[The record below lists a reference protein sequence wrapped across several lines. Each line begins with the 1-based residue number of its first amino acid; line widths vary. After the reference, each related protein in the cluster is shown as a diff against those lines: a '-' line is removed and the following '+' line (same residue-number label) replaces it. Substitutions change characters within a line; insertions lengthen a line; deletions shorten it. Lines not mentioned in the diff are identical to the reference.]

1 MNHTKEEIILASQT
15 AIGLRTL
22 RIEDVSEDVL
32 ELHDKVERL
41 KEENEQLNASI
52 HQARS
57 DEGALAD
64 DFQTLR
70 EAAGVV
76 VDTMVGEVISQRFRN
91 ALGTLRLATKIKAPP
106 ADEGKGVIKP
116 SHFTVFPCSSLL
128 GKSEA
133 ETVAQNIMVVCA
145 RRGDRWGELTR
156 EDYQTERE
164 KDGDFTVMEL
174 SYFDQVYPLIN
185 SLTGARAFASVWA
198 KVSDE
203 NRG

>member
-1 MNHTKEEIILASQT
+1 MSDASDAAVAYELQ
-15 AIGLRTL
+15 ARKLQREVDRLR
-22 RIEDVSEDVL
+22 
-32 ELHDKVERL
+32 
-41 KEENEQLNASI
+41 EENEQLNASI

-57 DEGALAD
+57 
-64 DFQTLR
+64 
-70 EAAGVV
+70 
-76 VDTMVGEVISQRFRN
+76 
-91 ALGTLRLATKIKAPP
+91 
-106 ADEGKGVIKP
+106 DEGKGVIKP